1 LAASIPQLKGH
12 PMRMKPP
19 FRLATM
25 AFAAALAGT
34 CLIGGSLIYP
44 QAAQAEVIYPW
55 CIVYG
60 GGGGSDGG
68 SNCGFVSRQ
77 QCLATASPGIGHCY
91 ANPMYPD
98 TPPPRQRAKRR
109 AQPAS

>member
-1 LAASIPQLKGH
+1 MSTN
-12 PMRMKPP
+12 PP
-19 FRLATM
+19 FRLAPL
-25 AFAAALAGT
+25 AFAAALAGA
-34 CLIGGSLIYP
+34 CLIGGSLIHP

-55 CIVYG
+55 CIIYG
-60 GGGGSDGG
+60 GGSGSDGG

-91 ANPMYPD
+91 ANPMYQD
-98 TPPPRQRAKRR
+98 APPPRQRAKRR